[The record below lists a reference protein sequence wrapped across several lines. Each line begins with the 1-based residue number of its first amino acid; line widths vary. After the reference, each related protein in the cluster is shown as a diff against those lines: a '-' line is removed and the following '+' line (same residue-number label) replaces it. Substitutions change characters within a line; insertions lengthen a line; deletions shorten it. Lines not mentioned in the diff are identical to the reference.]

1 MMGKGSKMYSVLHG
15 VCPRCQQEKVFR
27 YGPYQNFDFTAMH
40 TRCGTCGQ
48 AFEPEPDFYQGAMYV
63 SYGLSTGV
71 FLAVGV
77 LMLFYLDLGYLV
89 TFSTIGLLSVAL
101 LPVLFRVSRLVWLN
115 LFVNYKP
122 GISGKVVSP
131 ES

>member
-1 MMGKGSKMYSVLHG
+1 MSALPAGKGVK
-15 VCPRCQQEKVFR
+15 
-27 YGPYQNFDFTAMH
+27 YGPYQNFDFASMH
-40 TRCGTCGQ
+40 DRCATCGQ

-63 SYGLSTGV
+63 SYGLSTGL

-89 TFSTIGLLSVAL
+89 TFSAIGLVAVAL

-122 GISGKVVSP
+122 GVSRQ
-131 ES
+131 S